1 MNPEGEHEP
10 VLRAGTGCQKTAR
23 SLCEP
28 GLGNK
33 WFGMR
38 FGVEAMLGNLRPNSA
53 FLKCPSAPNEI
64 SKTFQLGPSTL

>member
-38 FGVEAMLGNLRPNSA
+38 FGVEHRDKPGRRTNRWRANRVCMSC
-53 FLKCPSAPNEI
+53 FL
-64 SKTFQLGPSTL
+64 F